1 MGRPSKKRAPAP
13 KYVSPLQATIPGFET
28 PFAQKLDPNNRWILL
43 SNRIPWD
50 MIAGVYNRQMPG
62 SDEGRPPL
70 SARLVV
76 GALFIKH
83 LNNWD
88 DRETVLQI
96 QENMYLQYFVGY
108 SSFTTEPVFDPSL
121 FVEIRKRLG
130 DEHLNGINE
139 EIVKL
144 YLAAHPVG
152 GPKEKEQGKG
162 NGNVTAVTGP
172 CRVDGQG
179 PVTHHGRM
187 ITDATACPQDIAYP
201 TDLNL
206 LSGAREKTE
215 QMVDALY
222 RGGICDVKPRTY
234 RRNARRDYLLLAKK
248 KNRSRKAIRQAVGKQ
263 LNYLR
268 RNLKSVHMLLDAH
281 EAMHLPFPLKEREQ
295 RYLWVIHTLYDQQR
309 LMHSTFTHSVEDR
322 IVSIHQPH
330 VRPIV
335 RGKTNAK
342 VEFGAKVEVTLANGF
357 AFLDDISWDAFN
369 EGARLMSYVEKYRE
383 RFGYYPKEVLAD
395 GIFSNR
401 ENRSK
406 LKGLGIRLMA
416 KPLGRPSLTAV
427 KEYIRPGERN
437 PIEGKFGQGK
447 KAYGLGKINARL
459 KDTSQSWIAS
469 IILVLNLVK
478 LAGLNLYC
486 LYLPFRHLVRT
497 CYKGYTGE
505 RVQYL
510 PYRIV

>member
-1 MGRPSKKRAPAP
+1 
-13 KYVSPLQATIPGFET
+13 
-28 PFAQKLDPNNRWILL
+28 
-43 SNRIPWD
+43 
-50 MIAGVYNRQMPG
+50 
-62 SDEGRPPL
+62 
-70 SARLVV
+70 
-76 GALFIKH
+76 
-83 LNNWD
+83 
-88 DRETVLQI
+88 
-96 QENMYLQYFVGY
+96 
-108 SSFTTEPVFDPSL
+108 
-121 FVEIRKRLG
+121 
-130 DEHLNGINE
+130 
-139 EIVKL
+139 
-144 YLAAHPVG
+144 
-152 GPKEKEQGKG
+152 
-162 NGNVTAVTGP
+162 
-172 CRVDGQG
+172 
-179 PVTHHGRM
+179 
-187 ITDATACPQDIAYP
+187 
-201 TDLNL
+201 
-206 LSGAREKTE
+206 
-215 QMVDALY
+215 
-222 RGGICDVKPRTY
+222 
-234 RRNARRDYLLLAKK
+234 
-248 KNRSRKAIRQAVGKQ
+248 
-263 LNYLR
+263 
-268 RNLKSVHMLLDAH
+268 MLLDAH